1 MPLLCANDLP
11 RVLLG
16 LIHGPYV
23 SVMSKPKAATVPFS
37 DPAPPFATG
46 SNAPDETAA
55 TLEQR
60 IGREVRALRTRLG
73 LTGGELARAS
83 GISTG
88 MLSKIETGQISA
100 SLGTLAAIA
109 PVLNVSLAEL
119 LAGTEPRR
127 DCSFVQ
133 AGKGLRIDRRGTKA
147 GHRYELLGHSVAGP
161 VAVEPYL
168 ITLDEGAAPY
178 TAFQHAGVELIYML
192 TGRVAYRHGDQI
204 YDMAAGD
211 TLFFDSAARHGPQ
224 TMLEL
229 PSTYL
234 SIIIYPRT

>member
-1 MPLLCANDLP
+1 MP
-11 RVLLG
+11 
-16 LIHGPYV
+16 
-23 SVMSKPKAATVPFS
+23 KPPKPVT
-37 DPAPPFATG
+37 DPAPHLATG

-60 IGREVRALRTRLG
+60 IGREVRMLRTRIG
-73 LTGGELARAS
+73 LTGGELARAA

-100 SLGTLAAIA
+100 SLGTLDAIA
-109 PVLNVSLAEL
+109 PVLNVSLAGL

-127 DCSFVQ
+127 DCSFVR
-133 AGKGLRIDRRGTKA
+133 AGQGVQIDRRGTKA

-168 ITLDEGAAPY
+168 ITLDAGAAPY
-178 TAFQHAGVELIYML
+178 TSFQHAGVEMIFML
-192 TGRVAYRHGDQI
+192 TGRVAYRHGDQV
-204 YDMAAGD
+204 YDMAPGD
-211 TLFFDSAARHGPQ
+211 TLFFDSTARHGPQ
-224 TMLEL
+224 TMREL

-234 SIIIYPRT
+234 SIIIYPRS

>member
-1 MPLLCANDLP
+1 MPRSPN
-11 RVLLG
+11 
-16 LIHGPYV
+16 
-23 SVMSKPKAATVPFS
+23 AAK
-37 DPAPPFATG
+37 APPHDKVPPLATG
-46 SNAPDETAA
+46 SNAPDETAS

-60 IGREVRALRTRLG
+60 IGREVRTLRTRLG
-73 LTGGELARAS
+73 LTGGELARAA

-100 SLGTLAAIA
+100 SLGTLDAIA
-109 PVLNVSLAEL
+109 PILNVSLAAL

-127 DCSFVQ
+127 DCSFVR
-133 AGKGLRIDRRGTKA
+133 AGHGVQIDRRGTKA

-178 TAFQHAGVELIYML
+178 TSFQHAGVEMIFML
-192 TGRVAYRHGDQI
+192 TGSVAYRHGDQV
-204 YDMAAGD
+204 YDMEPGD
-211 TLFFDSAARHGPQ
+211 TLFFDSTAQHGPQ
-224 TMLEL
+224 TMREL

-234 SIIIYPRT
+234 SIIIYPR